1 MPRPVTIAL
10 CTRNGMPWLPAQLD
24 SLLAQGHEDW
34 SLWIGDD
41 GSTDGTLDCLAAF
54 AAAHP
59 GRLARIVEGP
69 RRGSAANFLSLL
81 CHPDFP
87 PHPVA
92 LCDQDDVWLPE
103 KLGRAETALRGLGET
118 PAIWAARYLFCDE
131 TLERRRPS
139 PLWPRPPSFQN
150 ALVQNILS
158 GHTLTLNAAALRLVR
173 RAGVQDVLHH
183 DWWIYQLMTGAG
195 ATVLQET
202 EPMLLY
208 RQHGRNT
215 VGAQRGLRARLSR
228 LGRLFDGTY
237 RDWSRHHLAAL
248 GGAEWLLSAPA
259 GAVLDR
265 WASAEGRLARLRLFR
280 RQGLHRQSRAETLAL
295 MTAILAGRA

>member
-1 MPRPVTIAL
+1 MSRPMTIAL
-10 CTRNGMPWLPAQLD
+10 CTCNGMPWLPAQLD
-24 SLLAQGHEDW
+24 SLLAQGHKDW
-34 SLWIGDD
+34 TLWVGDD
-41 GSTDGTLDCLAAF
+41 GSSDGTLDCLAAF

-59 GRLARIVEGP
+59 GRLARIVAGP

-87 PHPVA
+87 PGPVA

-103 KLGRAETALRGLGET
+103 KLGRAEAALRGAGEA
-118 PAIWAARYLFCDE
+118 PAVWAARYLFCDE
-131 TLERRRPS
+131 ALAHRRPS
-139 PLWPRPPSFQN
+139 TLWPRPPSFGN

-173 RAGVQDVLHH
+173 QAGVQDVPHH

-195 ATVLQET
+195 ARVLQEP

-208 RQHGRNT
+208 RQHGTNT

-228 LGRLFDGTY
+228 LDWLFDGTY
-237 RDWSRHHLAAL
+237 RGWNRRHLAAL
-248 GGAEWLLSAPA
+248 GRARGSLSAPA
-259 GAVLDR
+259 AAVLDR
-265 WASAEGRLARLRLFR
+265 WAGAETRMERLRLCLR
-280 RQGLHRQSRAETLAL
+280 LGLHRQSRAETLAL
-295 MTAILAGRA
+295 MAAILADRA